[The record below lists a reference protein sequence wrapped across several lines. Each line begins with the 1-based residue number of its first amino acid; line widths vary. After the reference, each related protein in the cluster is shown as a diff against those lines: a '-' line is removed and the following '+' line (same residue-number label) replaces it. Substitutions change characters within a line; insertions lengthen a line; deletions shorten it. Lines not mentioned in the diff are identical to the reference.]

1 MQLDSIQYRVV
12 EIDDPRIDSFVSSVN
27 RTHVNGGMI
36 IAHVKPCLMGD
47 FRSAVGSLIGQ
58 WPIPIG
64 VLSNSVVEK
73 LDTEL
78 GVSPKFDLTAFA
90 QLGGYALEGELTQ
103 ILLSSGAY
111 HDSEVP
117 VEAART
123 MSRDLVDLMSSGDVS
138 RLIAYRTYDNWS
150 GWFSDAVWDVTLV
163 TVDYATG
170 SSWLVFVTD
179 TD

>member
-12 EIDDPRIDSFVSSVN
+12 EIDDCRIDAAVSAVN

-36 IAHVKPCLMGD
+36 IAQLKPCLMRD
-47 FRSAVGSLIGQ
+47 FRSAIGNLAGQ

-64 VLSNSVVEK
+64 ILSNSVVK
-73 LDTEL
+73 SLDAEL
-78 GVSPKFDLTAFA
+78 GISTQFDIAAFA
-90 QLGGYALEGELTQ
+90 RLGGYALEGELTQ

-111 HDSEVP
+111 HDSEVT

-150 GWFSDAVWDVTLV
+150 EWFSDAVWDVTIV
-163 TVDYATG
+163 TVDYSTG
-170 SSWLVFVTD
+170 SSWLIFVTD